1 MPAATHSKHLNRGRT
16 VLDLHRDKETDLAKG
31 QAETSGPT
39 THTCPGCKRPAA
51 GKKGGLVIAC
61 G

>member
-1 MPAATHSKHLNRGRT
+1 MPEATHSKHLNRERT
-16 VLDLHRDKETDLAKG
+16 VLDLHRENEIHLAED
-31 QAETSGPT
+31 QPETSELT
-39 THTCPGCKRPAA
+39 QTCPGCKRPAA